1 MLFKTIIFIL
11 LNSIFSITIF
21 AVETS
26 TVMSSG
32 VGKDI
37 ESAIQNAAEAA
48 LTQVVGSFIDSNKII
63 EKRKEIKNGIKTQ
76 TKKVSSKVS
85 QYSQGSIQSLDIIDV
100 EEKEGLT
107 YATVKVSVRI
117 EDFEKY
123 IKKIVSAE
131 KKVKKGLLSKIKIKK
146 KQSKNLSNIFID
158 KLSDLESFQVMS
170 IEINGDIEEVED
182 VNIINGRLQGNPTF
196 KSMSD
201 LVSDQ
206 GTVVRIPVRS
216 KIKSEF
222 LKNYIN
228 TLDEIASSRFIGN
241 KIKKW
246 EIQKKPSSNYV
257 VMIGE
262 FLFGYYQDS
271 TSPGWSKGEAEIYV
285 NINRWK
291 KNFTWGMGLDEMS
304 LKKSE
309 VSKIRLYS
317 FNGKIASDL
326 CKRMIDREEDPYFA
340 KDVDMRNNISRFST
354 PSISLKYLDENGS
367 VIRDEVLEPTVLLTN
382 QYPGVGNTMSEYS
395 FVYFK
400 NGEYWRGFFPFAA
413 VVRQNY
419 MDSDRNCS
427 TVVDIAQ
434 DYEIISLVSDELL
447 SNTAKVEVSY
457 LE

>member
-11 LNSIFSITIF
+11 LNTIISITIF

-48 LTQVVGSFIDSNKII
+48 LTQVVGSFIDTNKLI

-76 TKKVSSKVS
+76 SKKVSSKVS

-107 YATVKVSVRI
+107 YVTVKVSVRI

-123 IKKIVSAE
+123 MKKIVSAE
-131 KKVKKGLLSKIKIKK
+131 KKVKKGLLSKIKIKR
-146 KQSKNLSNIFID
+146 KQSKNLSDIFID

-170 IEINGDIEEVED
+170 IEINGDIEPVED
-182 VNIINGRLQGNPTF
+182 QEIINA
-196 KSMSD
+196 MSRD
-201 LVSDQ
+201 KEIRHISKLLRSNQ
-206 GTVVRIPVRS
+206 GTLIRIPVRS

-228 TLDEIASSRFIGN
+228 TLDEIASSRFIG
-241 KIKKW
+241 KKTRDW
-246 EIQKKPSSNYV
+246 KLRRQTNNYV
-257 VMIGE
+257 VLISD
-262 FLFGYYQDS
+262 FLFVGPLWYDM
-271 TSPGWSKGEAEIYV
+271 PDGIYV
-285 NINRWK
+285 GAMRPKGKWVR
-291 KNFTWGMGLDEMS
+291 MGLSSMH

-309 VSKIRLYS
+309 IRKVRLYS
-317 FNGKIASDL
+317 FNERISTDL
-326 CKRMIDREEDPYFA
+326 CKRMMDREKEKREVEPRGLNNFA
-340 KDVDMRNNISRFST
+340 RVST

-367 VIRDEVLEPTVLLTN
+367 VIRDEVLEPTKTYGSDIPVNYHT
-382 QYPGVGNTMSEYS
+382 TSEYS

-400 NGEYWRGFFPFAA
+400 NDVDDSWQGYPYAA
-413 VVRQNY
+413 VVQQIYDKARGFH
-419 MDSDRNCS
+419 NCS
-427 TVVDIAQ
+427 TVVDTVQ

-447 SNTAKVEVSY
+447 SDTAKIEVSFIK
-457 LE
+457 

>member
-1 MLFKTIIFIL
+1 MLFRTIIVIL
-11 LNSIFSITIF
+11 LNTIFSITIF

-26 TVMSSG
+26 TVISSG

-48 LTQVVGSFIDSNKII
+48 LTQVVGSFIDTNKLI
-63 EKRKEIKNGIKTQ
+63 EKRKEIKNGIKNQ
-76 TKKVSSKVS
+76 SKKVSSKVS

-107 YATVKVSVRI
+107 YVTVKVSVRI

-146 KQSKNLSNIFID
+146 KQSKNLSDIFID

-170 IEINGDIEEVED
+170 IEINGDIEPVED
-182 VNIINGRLQGNPTF
+182 QEIINA
-196 KSMSD
+196 MSRD
-201 LVSDQ
+201 KEIRHISKLLRSNQ
-206 GTVVRIPVRS
+206 GTLIRFPVRS

-241 KIKKW
+241 KISNWKMR
-246 EIQKKPSSNYV
+246 QTNNYV
-257 VMIGE
+257 VLISD
-262 FLFGYYQDS
+262 FLFVGPLWYDM
-271 TSPGWSKGEAEIYV
+271 PDGIYV
-285 NINRWK
+285 GAMRPKGSNWMAMDLYR
-291 KNFTWGMGLDEMS
+291 MH

-309 VSKIRLYS
+309 IRKVRLYS
-317 FNGKIASDL
+317 FNERISADL
-326 CKRMIDREEDPYFA
+326 CKRMMDREKEKRGVERLRKIA
-340 KDVDMRNNISRFST
+340 RVST

-367 VIRDEVLEPTVLLTN
+367 VIRDEVLEPTRTYGRTPVP
-382 QYPGVGNTMSEYS
+382 YNTTSEYS

-400 NGEYWRGFFPFAA
+400 NGEDSSWHGHPYAA
-413 VVRQNY
+413 VVQQIFAKGY
-419 MDSDRNCS
+419 KPLRNCS
-427 TVVDIAQ
+427 TVVDTVQ

-447 SNTAKVEVSY
+447 SDTAKIEVSFIK
-457 LE
+457 